1 MKNAHDYARNMVI
14 EALRGTSDLSED
26 KIRSNVAEAV
36 GYVSG
41 KCWLSGAVD
50 AENLTAELLHL
61 FSITIGKASALDD
74 LQDHVPWLL
83 ARKAEIKWAFWDRY
97 ARYLE
102 SDQKWAPQNVESLDY
117 DTEMVL
123 ERLEDPKRPG
133 PWDRRGM
140 VVGSVQ
146 SGKTANYTG
155 LINKALDA
163 GYKLIIVLAGIHS
176 NLRSQTQLRIDEG
189 VLGFDTQKSRKLSQ
203 DNRWIGVGQQP
214 TPRPLVVHSLTSSAE
229 NGDFSRKVADNI
241 LVMLGSDPVVLVVK
255 KNSRLLSNLLTAV
268 LHATGPNSAQSNK
281 RRIKDVPLLL
291 IDDEADN
298 ASINVKV
305 RKDEDEEEDRV
316 SAINGKIR
324 ELLSCFE
331 KVAYVGY
338 TATPFANIFINPDIK
353 TEKHDDDI
361 FPRSF
366 IINVKAP
373 SNYVGPTKVF
383 GLDGDMDASLESLDE
398 LPIINRVEDAAAPTA
413 FPAGHKKD
421 HVPTELPASLRN
433 AIRVFLIAA
442 AARHARGQGQK
453 HCSMLVHVTRFVAVQ
468 ERVAALVTDE
478 LKSLVAR
485 IANGDGARTPTLIDE
500 LKQLWESDFV
510 PTSLALEDEAGKA
523 VQWTDVVQ
531 SMHPAVAKISVIT
544 VNGYAKEALD
554 YKEHEAVGRS
564 VIAIGGDK
572 LSRGLTLE
580 GLTVSYFLRTTRM
593 YDTLM
598 QMGRWF
604 GYRPGYLD
612 LCRLYTTDE
621 LTQWYRHIALA
632 EVELR
637 REFDY
642 MVKAGLTPE
651 KYGLRVRTHPGGMII
666 TALNK
671 MGWNQ
676 RVELSCAGT
685 LIQTTHLPKDGR
697 LGKNAAHTESFVRS
711 LASPSRPF
719 DGKSLVWRNVG
730 PEAVADYLAGL
741 DYPVHSLRMAGADLA
756 AFIRKQNQQGELVS
770 WTVALLANSKTKED
784 ERRDFAGGPRI
795 GFLTRTPARQTANDY
810 ALKKANILSPSDEDI
825 DLADFTL
832 TPALANSLAA
842 KIGWTEAERAWLI
855 DQSQV
860 TVPRTLDK
868 IALALAKKRAAEESE
883 TSSEAT
889 SPETAPGTIV
899 RQLRPKTHGL
909 LLIYPLVQPHEI
921 PEKKS
926 KAGVVVTAAE
936 PMPGMDPAGPPS
948 VGLAIS
954 FPASESAARV
964 EYQVNKRWDRSLQ
977 EDWSDDD

>member
-1 MKNAHDYARNMVI
+1 MKNAHDYARNMAV
-14 EALRGTSDLSED
+14 ELLRGSGAIT
-26 KIRSNVAEAV
+26 EASIESAV
-36 GYVSG
+36 LGVTAATKSLP
-41 KCWLSGAVD
+41 LSGTVD
-50 AENLTAELLHL
+50 TDALTAELLHL

-74 LQDHVPWLL
+74 LHDHVPWLS

-97 ARYLE
+97 ARYLG
-102 SDQKWAPQNVESLDY
+102 SDQKWAPQMVESVDY

-189 VLGFDTQKSRKLSQ
+189 VLGFDTQKSRKLAQ

-268 LHATGPNSAQSNK
+268 LHATGPNGGQSNK

-305 RKDEDEEEDRV
+305 RKDEDEEENRV

-353 TEKHDDDI
+353 TEKHEDDI

-383 GLDGDMDASLESLDE
+383 GLDGDEDVNIGSMDE
-398 LPIINRVEDAAAPTA
+398 LPIIRRVEDGTTPTA
-413 FPAGHKKD
+413 FPAGHKRD
-421 HVPTELPASLRN
+421 HVPSELPVSLRN

-453 HCSMLVHVTRFVAVQ
+453 HCSMLVHVTRFVDVQ
-468 ERVAALVTDE
+468 ERVASLVTDE
-478 LKSLVAR
+478 LKSLVSR
-485 IANGDGARTPTLIDE
+485 IANGDGARTPSLVDE
-500 LKQLWESDFV
+500 LKQLWESDFS
-510 PTSLALEDEAGKA
+510 PTSLALGKEAGKA
-523 VQWTDVVQ
+523 VTWEDVVQ
-531 SMHPAVAKISVIT
+531 SLHPATAKISVIT

-554 YKEHEAVGRS
+554 YKEHETVGRS

-685 LIQTTHLPKDGR
+685 LVQTTHLPKDAR
-697 LGKNAAHTESFVRS
+697 LGKNAAHTEAFVRS
-711 LASPSRPF
+711 LSAPSRPF
-719 DGKSLVWRNVG
+719 DGKSLVWKNVG
-730 PEAVADYLAGL
+730 PDAVANYLSDL
-741 DYPVHSLRMAGADLA
+741 DYPIHSLRMAGADIA
-756 AFIRKQNQQGELVS
+756 AFIRKQNQQDELVS
-770 WTVALLANSKTKED
+770 WTVALLANSKIEEEK
-784 ERRDFAGGPRI
+784 RRDFAGHRVGL
-795 GFLTRTPARQTANDY
+795 LTRNPARQTPTDY
-810 ALKKANILSPSDEDI
+810 ALKNSNIRSPGDEAI
-825 DLADFTL
+825 DLVDFDL
-832 TPALANSLAA
+832 TPELAATLAA
-842 KIGWTEAERAWLI
+842 KIGWTEAERAWLL
-855 DQSQV
+855 DQA
-860 TVPRTLDK
+860 TANRTLERV
-868 IALALAKKRAAEESE
+868 AGELAQQRASE
-883 TSSEAT
+883 DPASTEKTDGSDNTLGS
-889 SPETAPGTIV
+889 IV
-899 RQLRPKTHGL
+899 RLLRPKSHGL
-909 LLIYPLVQPHEI
+909 LLIYPLVQPDKV
-921 PEKKS
+921 PEKKR
-926 KAGVVVTAAE
+926 KGVSIAPEE
-936 PMPGMDPAGPPS
+936 PTYLDPAGSPS
-948 VGLAIS
+948 VGFAIS
-954 FPASESAARV
+954 FPASETAARV
-964 EYQVNKRWDRSLQ
+964 EYQVNKRWDRGLQ
-977 EDWSDDD
+977 EDWSNDD

>member
-1 MKNAHDYARNMVI
+1 MKNAHDYARNMAI
-14 EALRGTSDLSED
+14 ELLRGSGVIT
-26 KIRSNVAEAV
+26 EASIESAV
-36 GYVSG
+36 LGVTAAT
-41 KCWLSGAVD
+41 KALPLSGAVD
-50 AENLTAELLHL
+50 TAALTAELLHL

-74 LQDHVPWLL
+74 LHDHVPWLS
-83 ARKAEIKWAFWDRY
+83 AKKAEIKWAFWNRY
-97 ARYLE
+97 ARYLG
-102 SDQKWAPQNVESLDY
+102 SDLKWAPQMVESLDY

-268 LHATGPNSAQSNK
+268 LHATGPNGSQSNK

-305 RKDEDEEEDRV
+305 RKDEDEEENRV

-383 GLDGDMDASLESLDE
+383 GLDGDDDANIESMDG
-398 LPIINRVEDAAAPTA
+398 LPIIRRVQDGTAPTA
-413 FPAGHKKD
+413 FPPGHKKE
-421 HVPTELPASLRN
+421 HVPVEMPASLRE
-433 AIRVFLIAA
+433 AIRAFLIAA
-442 AARHARGQGQK
+442 AARHARGQGHK

-468 ERVAALVTDE
+468 ERVAALVSEE
-478 LKSLVAR
+478 LKSLVSR
-485 IANGDGARTPTLIDE
+485 IANGDGARTPTLLDE
-500 LKQLWESDFV
+500 LKQLWEADFV
-510 PTSLALEDEAGKA
+510 PTSQALAKEAGKA
-523 VQWTDVVQ
+523 LEWSDVVQ
-531 SMHPAVAKISVIT
+531 SLYPATAKITVIT
-544 VNGYAKEALD
+544 VNGYAKDALD
-554 YKEHEAVGRS
+554 YKDHEAVGRS

-685 LIQTTHLPKDGR
+685 LVQTTHLPKDAR
-697 LGKNAAHTESFVRS
+697 LGKNAVHTETFIRG
-711 LASPSRPF
+711 LAAPSRPF

-730 PEAVADYLAGL
+730 PDAVADYLAGL
-741 DYPVHSLRMAGADLA
+741 DYPAHSLRMAGSDLA

-770 WTVALLANSKTKED
+770 WTVALLANSKTNED
-784 ERRDFAGGPRI
+784 ERRDFAGHRI
-795 GFLTRTPARQTANDY
+795 GLLTRNPARQTSTDY
-810 ALKKANILSPSDEDI
+810 ALKNANILSPSDQGI
-825 DLADFTL
+825 DLADITL
-832 TPALANSLAA
+832 TPELATALSA
-842 KIGWTEAERAWLI
+842 KIGWTEAERAWLF
-855 DQSQV
+855 DQATAS
-860 TVPRTLDK
+860 RTLDK
-868 IALALAKKRAAEESE
+868 IALTLAEKRMAEESGQ
-883 TSSEAT
+883 SAKSAI
-889 SPETAPGTIV
+889 PDVAPGEIV
-899 RQLRPKTHGL
+899 RALRPKTHGL
-909 LLIYPLVQPHEI
+909 LLIYPLIQPDQV

-926 KAGVVVTAAE
+926 KTGVVVTPAE
-936 PMPGMDPAGPPS
+936 PMLGMDPYGPPS

-954 FPASESAARV
+954 FPESESAARV
-964 EYQVNKRWDRSLQ
+964 EYQVNKRWDRGLQ